1 MLRERRRE
9 EKEREEK
16 LFSVS
21 ESEEVGD
28 HGGGF
33 GSRDGMGLGDIC
45 EWVKRLP
52 IHGEHSP

>member
-1 MLRERRRE
+1 MLRERRE
-9 EKEREEK
+9 EKGREEK

-45 EWVKRLP
+45 E
-52 IHGEHSP
+52 